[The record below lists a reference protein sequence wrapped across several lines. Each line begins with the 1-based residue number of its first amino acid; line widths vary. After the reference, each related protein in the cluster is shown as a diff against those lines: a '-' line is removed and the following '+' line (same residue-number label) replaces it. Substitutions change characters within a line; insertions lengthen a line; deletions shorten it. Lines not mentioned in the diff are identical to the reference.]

1 MTAEPED
8 GDAIEDDGMS
18 RLSAITALNKYKICQ
33 SVLMELISARKL
45 WWGTL
50 PRTFEKW
57 DSASSWPQRMTI
69 QPQTKV

>member
-18 RLSAITALNKYKICQ
+18 RLSAITALNKHKICQ

-50 PRTFEKW
+50 P
-57 DSASSWPQRMTI
+57 
-69 QPQTKV
+69 